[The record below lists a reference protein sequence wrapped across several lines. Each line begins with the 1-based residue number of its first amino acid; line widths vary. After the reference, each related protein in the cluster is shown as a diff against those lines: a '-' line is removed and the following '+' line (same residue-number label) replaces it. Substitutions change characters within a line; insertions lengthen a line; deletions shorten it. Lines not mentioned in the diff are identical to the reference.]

1 MGAIAPS
8 GRQLAR
14 AIVDA
19 AQVAPGNV
27 VIELGGGSGSF
38 TRELVARHP
47 ENPLTVFELSAD
59 LAAGLRREFPSARVV
74 AAPVEDFPKVAPS
87 LGISRVDRIISGLP
101 WALWG
106 EARQAAVLDAL
117 TPYLAPSARFVTFHY
132 LHSRS
137 LGRVSITKRL
147 LREAMR
153 GILPEETRTRIAKTG
168 WNAPAHIWFSGD
180 NRDPLM
186 DLIASRAFRDRGVY
200 IPEEVDRIER
210 EMATAAPP
218 VQWTMNSCLAAI
230 GIHCPEERARA
241 LAIGE
246 ELGVYRDYPVSK
258 GCTSPFAPIWI
269 GEMVRRAEV
278 G

>member
-1 MGAIAPS
+1 MSTLLFIRDVARNPVRMGAIAPS

-14 AIVDA
+14 AIVAA
-19 AQVAPGNV
+19 AQVAPGDV

-59 LAAGLRREFPSARVV
+59 LAAGLRREFPSVRVV

-117 TPYLAPSARFVTFHY
+117 TPYLAPTARLVTFHY

-137 LGRVSITKRL
+137 LGRVSITQRL
-147 LREAMR
+147 LRERFARVTHSAPVWANMPPAYLNIAESPR
-153 GILPEETRTRIAKTG
+153 GCG
-168 WNAPAHIWFSGD
+168 
-180 NRDPLM
+180 PLTP
-186 DLIASRAFRDRGVY
+186 R
-200 IPEEVDRIER
+200 
-210 EMATAAPP
+210 
-218 VQWTMNSCLAAI
+218 
-230 GIHCPEERARA
+230 
-241 LAIGE
+241 
-246 ELGVYRDYPVSK
+246 
-258 GCTSPFAPIWI
+258 
-269 GEMVRRAEV
+269 
-278 G
+278 